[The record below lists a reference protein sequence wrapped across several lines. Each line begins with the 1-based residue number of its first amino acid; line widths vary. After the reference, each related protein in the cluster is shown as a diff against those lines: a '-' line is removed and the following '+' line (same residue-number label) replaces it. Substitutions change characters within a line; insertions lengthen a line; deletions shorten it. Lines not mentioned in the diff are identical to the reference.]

1 MKRTVLVLIFLALGF
16 GMAQESAE
24 AVLDK
29 VLNSQRG
36 GQSNSSVIT
45 MEVVRPDKTT
55 PYQIRSV
62 SDGDA
67 RSLTQVIA
75 PSKEAGQAFLQDGDN
90 LYLYNPRLKRVL
102 RLPPSNQN
110 DSFLGSDLSYSDLG
124 GDDLTE
130 NYTAEVS
137 AQEAGTVELTLTPD
151 PLAPTPY
158 GKVVLVADA
167 ANGYRPVTYTYYDQ
181 RGNPVRELSFSNYVE
196 VDDVDFPSH
205 LEIKNLTA
213 EGEKTVIDFQDLKF
227 GVTVNQACFEQSALE
242 RGCS

>member
-1 MKRTVLVLIFLALGF
+1 MKRVILVFAFLVLGF
-16 GMAQESAE
+16 GVAQENAE
-24 AVLDK
+24 AVLDEI
-29 VLNSQRG
+29 VSSQRG
-36 GQSNSSVIT
+36 GQSSSSVIT

-55 PYQIRSV
+55 LYEIKNV

-67 RSLTQVIA
+67 RSLIQVIA
-75 PSKEAGQAFLQDGDN
+75 PSREAGQAFLQDGDN

-124 GDDLTE
+124 GDDLKE

-158 GKVVLVADA
+158 GRVVLVADE

-205 LEIKNLTA
+205 LEIRNLTA
-213 EGEKTVIDFQDLKF
+213 EGEETVIDFQELKF
-227 GVTVNQACFEQSALE
+227 GVAVNQACFEQSALE